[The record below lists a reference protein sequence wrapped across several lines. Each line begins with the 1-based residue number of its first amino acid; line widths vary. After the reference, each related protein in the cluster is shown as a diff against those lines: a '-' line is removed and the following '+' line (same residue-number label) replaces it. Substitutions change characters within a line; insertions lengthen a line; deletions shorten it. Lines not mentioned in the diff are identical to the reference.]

1 MHLPVRRSAPASN
14 AGASGTPSAS
24 LLPAPEPQVKPL
36 LDQAKVNDAVAKLDG
51 MVQGAMESTGVPG
64 IAVAVV
70 YRDQVVYAKGFGV
83 REAGR
88 PETVDA
94 DTVFQLASV
103 SKPLASTV
111 AAVAVGRNAI
121 SWTDPVIMHSPGFAL
136 KDPFVTRER
145 HDG

>member
-1 MHLPVRRSAPASN
+1 M
-14 AGASGTPSAS
+14 
-24 LLPAPEPQVKPL
+24 
-36 LDQAKVNDAVAKLDG
+36 AKLDG

-70 YRDQVVYAKGFGV
+70 YRDQLVYAKGFGV

-136 KDPFVTRER
+136 KDPYVTRKR